1 MLPNPYRASI
11 IFYFTLYCIILVN
24 IWFDTIEIRHY
35 CTKRLKRPKLKGY
48 LCIVL
53 LYTFVYIVDIT
64 YNSQSSLI
72 FKYMAG
78 CANCI
83 NHIFYYSPV
92 LSWRDKSLQ
101 YETTFS
107 ENRNYWVSTESYLKI
122 ICCCAVNKYNLKN
135 FIVNAQNCIRLLYM
149 TKLLQTQTDVSD
161 ILH

>member
-1 MLPNPYRASI
+1 MKYASESI
-11 IFYFTLYCIILVN
+11 SSINNILFYPIWVK
-24 IWFDTIEIRHY
+24 IWFDTIEI
-35 CTKRLKRPKLKGY
+35 KRLKRPKLKGY

-92 LSWRDKSLQ
+92 LPRRDKSLQ
-101 YETTFS
+101 CETTFS

-149 TKLLQTQTDVSD
+149 TKLLQTQTDFSD
-161 ILH
+161 ILHKRNVLL

>member
-1 MLPNPYRASI
+1 MKYASESISSINNILFYPMLY
-11 IFYFTLYCIILVN
+11 N
-24 IWFDTIEIRHY
+24 IGENMICYYGTFNI
-35 CTKRLKRPKLKGY
+35 KRLKRPKLRGY

-53 LYTFVYIVDIT
+53 LYTFVYIVDIA

-161 ILH
+161 ILQ